1 MRLLVSVADPSEAR
15 AALEGGADVIDA
27 KQPRRGALGPVRPDV
42 LAAIRQVVGAAR
54 PVSAA
59 LGDARD
65 EAAIERAAGVAAGL
79 GVAFVKVGFAGV
91 VTGQRARR
99 LATAA
104 RRGAGDSGLVL
115 VGYAD
120 WRRADSLAPERLV
133 AVAATAAGAGVL
145 LDTAFKDAPLF
156 ALEPPER
163 VGAWVA
169 AAHAAGLFAGVAGSL
184 WGSDFATARAL
195 GADLLGVRGAACV
208 GGRTGPVS
216 GARVAALRALAHAA
230 RRSLPAFV

>member
-54 PVSAA
+54 QVSAA

-120 WRRADSLAPERLV
+120 WRRADRLAPERLV
-133 AVAATAAGAGVL
+133 AVAATAAGAGL
-145 LDTAFKDAPLF
+145 PLRNALQGAPPF
-156 ALEPPER
+156 ASATPER
-163 VGAWVA
+163 SCAQGASCHSA
-169 AAHAAGLFAGVAGSL
+169 ANT
-184 WGSDFATARAL
+184 TADA
-195 GADLLGVRGAACV
+195 
-208 GGRTGPVS
+208 
-216 GARVAALRALAHAA
+216 
-230 RRSLPAFV
+230 

>member
-1 MRLLVSVADPSEAR
+1 MRLLVSVGARSEAR
-15 AALEGGADVIDA
+15 AALGGGADVIDA
-27 KQPRRGALGPVRPDV
+27 KQPRRGALAPVRPDV

-91 VTGQRARR
+91 VTEQRARR

-120 WRRADSLAPERLV
+120 WRRADSLVPERLV
-133 AVAATAAGAGVL
+133 AVAATAAGAGGL
-145 LDTAFKDAPLF
+145 LRTAVKDAPLVP
-156 ALEPPER
+156 LEPPEP
-163 VGAWVA
+163 VGARGA
-169 AAHAAGLFAGVAGSL
+169 AAHPAGLFAGGARSL
-184 WGSDFATARAL
+184 SGSDFPTARA
-195 GADLLGVRGAACV
+195 
-208 GGRTGPVS
+208 
-216 GARVAALRALAHAA
+216 ARAH
-230 RRSLPAFV
+230 

>member
-54 PVSAA
+54 PVIAA

-91 VTGQRARR
+91 VTEQRARR
-99 LATAA
+99 LATVA

-120 WRRADSLAPERLV
+120 WRRADSLDPERLV
-133 AVAATAAGAGVL
+133 AVAAAGAGVL

-169 AAHAAGLFAGVAGSL
+169 AAHAAGLFAGVAESL
-184 WGSDFATARAL
+184 CGSDFATARAL

-216 GARVAALRALAHAA
+216 AARVAALRALAHAA

>member
-1 MRLLVSVADPSEAR
+1 MRLLVGVADPSAAR
-15 AALEGGADVIDA
+15 AALGGGADVIDA
-27 KQPRRGALGPVRPDV
+27 KQPRRGALAPVRPDV

-91 VTGQRARR
+91 VTEQRAHR

-115 VGYAD
+115 VGYSG
-120 WRRADSLAPERLV
+120 WRRRARPAP
-133 AVAATAAGAGVL
+133 A
-145 LDTAFKDAPLF
+145 
-156 ALEPPER
+156 R
-163 VGAWVA
+163 VVA
-169 AAHAAGLFAGVAGSL
+169 AASAS
-184 WGSDFATARAL
+184 
-195 GADLLGVRGAACV
+195 
-208 GGRTGPVS
+208 
-216 GARVAALRALAHAA
+216 
-230 RRSLPAFV
+230 

>member
-79 GVAFVKVGFAGV
+79 RSEEHTSELQSPYDIVCRLLYAIKKTYKVTF
-91 VTGQRARR
+91 
-99 LATAA
+99 L
-104 RRGAGDSGLVL
+104 S
-115 VGYAD
+115 
-120 WRRADSLAPERLV
+120 
-133 AVAATAAGAGVL
+133 
-145 LDTAFKDAPLF
+145 
-156 ALEPPER
+156 
-163 VGAWVA
+163 
-169 AAHAAGLFAGVAGSL
+169 
-184 WGSDFATARAL
+184 
-195 GADLLGVRGAACV
+195 
-208 GGRTGPVS
+208 
-216 GARVAALRALAHAA
+216 
-230 RRSLPAFV
+230 

>member
-1 MRLLVSVADPSEAR
+1 MRLRVSVAAPREAR
-15 AALEGGADVIDA
+15 AALEGGPDVIDA
-27 KQPRRGALGPVRPDV
+27 KRPRGGRLGPGRPDV

-65 EAAIERAAGVAAGL
+65 EAAIERAARVAAGL

-91 VTGQRARR
+91 VTEQRAHR

-120 WRRADSLAPERLV
+120 WRRAGSPAPERLV
-133 AVAATAAGAGVL
+133 AVAATAAGAGG
-145 LDTAFKDAPLF
+145 
-156 ALEPPER
+156 R
-163 VGAWVA
+163 
-169 AAHAAGLFAGVAGSL
+169 
-184 WGSDFATARAL
+184 AR
-195 GADLLGVRGAACV
+195 
-208 GGRTGPVS
+208 
-216 GARVAALRALAHAA
+216 
-230 RRSLPAFV
+230 

>member
-65 EAAIERAAGVAAGL
+65 EAAIERAAGL

-91 VTGQRARR
+91 VTEQRARR
-99 LATAA
+99 LATVA

-216 GARVAALRALAHAA
+216 AARVAALRALAHAA

>member
-27 KQPRRGALGPVRPDV
+27 KQPRRGALAPVRPDV

-91 VTGQRARR
+91 VTEQRARR

-120 WRRADSLAPERLV
+120 WRRADSLVPERLV
-133 AVAATAAGAGVL
+133 AVAATAGGAGGPV
-145 LDTAFKDAPLF
+145 DTAVQGAPPLP
-156 ALEPPER
+156 LGPPGR
-163 VGAWVA
+163 VGAWGA
-169 AAHAAGLFAGVAGSL
+169 AAHAAGPVAGGPRGP
-184 WGSDFATARAL
+184 WGS
-195 GADLLGVRGAACV
+195 G
-208 GGRTGPVS
+208 
-216 GARVAALRALAHAA
+216 
-230 RRSLPAFV
+230 